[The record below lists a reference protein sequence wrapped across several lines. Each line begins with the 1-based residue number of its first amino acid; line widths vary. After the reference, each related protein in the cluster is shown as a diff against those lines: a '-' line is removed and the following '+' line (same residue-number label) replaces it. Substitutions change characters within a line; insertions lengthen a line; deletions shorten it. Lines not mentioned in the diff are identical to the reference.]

1 MKSQI
6 PCSCSNSLNVYL
18 APMIYYRNF
27 LSSQKTV
34 VWNLCCKLLT
44 VKLEQESVPQCKT
57 HNTATINEIL
67 SSTNLS
73 SLCTNSYD
81 SWSSLESWSITKK
94 IQIRKILHISAT
106 IPHPTME
113 CNCFLLYSP
122 IVNFESFFKFL
133 HKWKKTQPTQTPPFL
148 DSVVKY
154 WRIEFS
160 DALKEYA
167 SMNRHFTDC
176 TLTRRTFTIFI

>member
-18 APMIYYRNF
+18 APVIYYRNF

-34 VWNLCCKLLT
+34 VWNLRCKLLM
-44 VKLEQESVPQCKT
+44 VKLEQESVPQCET

-67 SSTNLS
+67 NSTNLS

-122 IVNFESFFKFL
+122 IINFESFFKFL
-133 HKWKKTQPTQTPPFL
+133 HKRKKPLHFLILWWNIEELNSLMLWK
-148 DSVVKY
+148 
-154 WRIEFS
+154 
-160 DALKEYA
+160 
-167 SMNRHFTDC
+167 SMLAWIDILPIVHWLGEHLQYLFNLPSF
-176 TLTRRTFTIFI
+176 